1 VRVGISLLTLVP
13 GISGGSETYA
23 RELTRALARVG
34 ELEYE
39 VLLPRIATDAGGGL
53 PTDVAA
59 TYPASRTTPGRLRAM
74 TGAALRRGALGR
86 RLDGFDVA
94 HYPLTVPLPRTTT
107 RTVVTL
113 LDVQHL
119 DLPHLF
125 SPGERLFRRVAYDR
139 AARHAAR
146 VVVISE
152 WVRGRVIERLGLV
165 PERVHAVHL
174 GVDLARF
181 SPDASVARERFL
193 LYPARP
199 WAHKNHR
206 RLFDA
211 FATLRGRHPELRL
224 VLTGSGHDVAAL
236 PPGVEALGDVPL
248 EGRIDLYRR
257 AALVVFPS
265 LYEGFG
271 LPPIEAMACACP
283 VASSSA
289 GSLREVCG
297 DAARLFDPHSVE
309 EIVAAVEDVLAAP
322 GEWSSRGPARASRFT
337 WDATA
342 RAHDAVYRA
351 LT

>member
-1 VRVGISLLTLVP
+1 VRVGISLLTLIP

-23 RELTRALARVG
+23 RELTRALARIG

-39 VLLPRIATDAGGGL
+39 AIVPTIAPEAGGGL
-53 PTDVAA
+53 PTRVA
-59 TYPASRTTPGRLRAM
+59 TGYPASRTTPGRLRAM
-74 TGAALRRGALGR
+74 AGAALRPGSLGR
-86 RLDGFDVA
+86 HLDAFDVA
-94 HYPLTVPLPRTTT
+94 HYPLTVPLPRTTAP
-107 RTVVTL
+107 TVVTL

-125 SPGERLFRRVAYDR
+125 SRGERLFRSVAYDR
-139 AARHAAR
+139 AARHAER
-146 VVVISE
+146 VVVISH
-152 WVRGRVIERLGLV
+152 WVRERVIERLGLA

-174 GVDLARF
+174 GVDLERF
-181 SPDASVARERFL
+181 TPDASVTREPFL

-199 WAHKNHR
+199 WPHKNHS

-211 FATLRGRHPELRL
+211 FAVLRDRHPALRL
-224 VLTGSGHDVAAL
+224 VLTGTGHEGLSL
-236 PPGVEALGDVPL
+236 PAGVEALGDVPL
-248 EGRIDLYRR
+248 AGRIELYRR

-283 VASSSA
+283 VASSTA

-309 EIVAAVEDVLAAP
+309 EIVTAVEDVLAAP
-322 GEWSSRGPARASRFT
+322 DEWGRRGPPRASAFT

-342 RAHDAVYRA
+342 RAHDWIYRE